1 LRESPRTFGLDGGH
15 NGCADWPVT
24 LLKVTGTI
32 LEIDGRPDG
41 GGLAAQVMALGRQGW
56 ARTEIAAAL
65 GLEMAELAA
74 REAGDADVARALRLA
89 AEAERAWWEGQPRE
103 ALTAGARLDF
113 GAWREAMRWR
123 FGAVQAAADAAAGTA
138 ARGEAEAAA
147 QPARPLAK
155 YYIPDNLR
163 ERRLPDGTPIT
174 PEMRRER
181 AIAQAEPFLAAAERR
196 MARAEE
202 ALAKAQEE
210 LEEWREEMRHVEA
223 RNYDPDAEEDD
234 DEDQDDRDDQDD
246 WDEENESDDDD
257 EGDERDGEAD
267 DADGDNAD
275 GGDRDGDAGDSLPL
289 APGGESPPPAFSGGD
304 EGGDDGGRLSA
315 GAAGCEWAVPA
326 GVAGPPA
333 WAAQPHFGAGD
344 APSAE
349 GLRDRLR

>member
-1 LRESPRTFGLDGGH
+1 LD
-15 NGCADWPVT
+15 
-24 LLKVTGTI
+24 
-32 LEIDGRPDG
+32 IDGKPAG
-41 GGLAAQVMALGRQGW
+41 GDLAIQAIALGRQGYG
-56 ARTEIAAAL
+56 RVEIGPAL
-65 GLEMAELAA
+65 GLEIAELAA
-74 REAGDADVARALRLA
+74 LEAGDAGFARAMRLA

-103 ALTAGARLDF
+103 ALAAGARLDC

-138 ARGEAEAAA
+138 ARAQAEAAT
-147 QPARPLAK
+147 QPARPLAT

-163 ERRLPDGTPIT
+163 QRRLADGTMLT
-174 PEMRRER
+174 PELRRER
-181 AIAQAEPFLAAAERR
+181 AIAQAQPFLDAAKRR

-202 ALAKAQEE
+202 ELAEAQEE
-210 LEEWREEMRHVEA
+210 LEEWREEMRNVEA

-234 DEDQDDRDDQDD
+234 DEAWDDEDDEDG
-246 WDEENESDDDD
+246 WNEEDESDDDD

-275 GGDRDGDAGDSLPL
+275 GRDRSGGAGDPLPLARGGESPPPAFGGGGEAGDPLPL
-289 APGGESPPPAFSGGD
+289 APGGESPPPAFSGGG
-304 EGGDDGGRLSA
+304 EGGDDGKRVSA
-315 GAAGCEWAVPA
+315 GAAGCERAVPA

-349 GLRDRLR
+349 GLRGRLR